1 MNKPK
6 FIIVIPY
13 RRTHQMIINV
23 NHIAAVY
30 KEGDFEWTII
40 ELVTGKRL
48 KVENSYTQIANSL
61 LNEN

>member
-1 MNKPK
+1 MNKSK
-6 FIIVIPY
+6 FITLIPY
-13 RRTHQMIINV
+13 RRTHQMVINV
-23 NHIAAVY
+23 NHIVAVY

-61 LNEN
+61 LNES